1 MAPPDS
7 KTHFEVEVSQNN
19 AVCGAKYSRT
29 RMDQVKFVEDSLSK
43 NWQDMVCLSRFYKFT
58 WSILEYFASYMTHIN
73 KSYIRLDINCD
84 WFWFFLL
91 IRCFL
96 VLSNSCIKSLP
107 SGWLRRGLLTFCN
120 LPFCY
125 CALKWDLFIYFIA
138 HITFYHEGYYTKVKG

>member
-1 MAPPDS
+1 MWS
-7 KTHFEVEVSQNN
+7 KVFKNKNGPSKI
-19 AVCGAKYSRT
+19 CGRQPFKKLTGYGLLK
-29 RMDQVKFVEDSLSK
+29 Q
-43 NWQDMVCLSRFYKFT
+43 
-58 WSILEYFASYMTHIN
+58 ILHILLGLFLNTLPHIWHIN